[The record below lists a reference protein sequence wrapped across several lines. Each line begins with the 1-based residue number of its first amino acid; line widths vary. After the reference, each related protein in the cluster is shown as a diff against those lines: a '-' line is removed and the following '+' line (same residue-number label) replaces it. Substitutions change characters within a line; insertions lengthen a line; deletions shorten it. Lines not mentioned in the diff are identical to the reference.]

1 MGSNRVPKRRVL
13 PIVLGCA
20 AATAAVLALARFA
33 VVAWVPRGWPRG
45 CLDLGVVTNDASFGQ
60 ALGVHLPFGVSIAFL
75 AVAFGLAALSGA
87 CGAVR
92 TVPVAAVSGV
102 ALGALAS
109 NFVERV
115 VTGGVV
121 DYVAVCWPGGGGVA
135 NLPDLVMFGSFCAG
149 VLLGLGPR
157 RWRSPQVS

>member
-1 MGSNRVPKRRVL
+1 MTTDRIPKRRVL

-33 VVAWVPRGWPRG
+33 VVAWIPPGWPRE
-45 CLDLGVVTNDASFGQ
+45 CLDLGMVVNDASFGQ

-75 AVAFGLAALSGA
+75 AVAFGLAAVSGA

-102 ALGALAS
+102 ALGALAC
-109 NFVERV
+109 NFTERIL
-115 VTGGVV
+115 TGGVV
-121 DYVAVCWPGGGGVA
+121 DYLAVCWPGGGGIA
-135 NLPDLVMFGSFCAG
+135 NLPDIVMFGSLCAG
-149 VLLGLGPR
+149 MLLGLGPR
-157 RWRSPQVS
+157 RWRKPQVS